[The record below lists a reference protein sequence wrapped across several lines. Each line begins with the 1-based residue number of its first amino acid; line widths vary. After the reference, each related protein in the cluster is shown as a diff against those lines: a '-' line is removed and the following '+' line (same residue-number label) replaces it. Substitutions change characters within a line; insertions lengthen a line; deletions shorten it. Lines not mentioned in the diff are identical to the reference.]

1 MSLSGLTIV
10 GFWLFSFSLVHISM
24 ILLRDPKS
32 CVIDKHPNGSHLF
45 GCSATAVNA
54 VLTCAMLVKCVG
66 AVEVLFTSLALITT
80 ARQLHALPPL
90 A

>member
-24 ILLRDPKS
+24 ILLRYPKS
-32 CVIDKHPNGSHLF
+32 CVVDKHPKGLHLLWS
-45 GCSATAVNA
+45 SATAVNA
-54 VLTCAMLVKCVG
+54 VLPCAMLIEGSG

-80 ARQLHALPPL
+80 ARQLHSLPPL